1 MREVII
7 AVYCGTPDFTSLEK
21 ANESKIKQMK
31 ANESKKS

>member
-21 ANESKIKQMK
+21 ANKSKKKQMK
-31 ANESKKS
+31 AK